1 MGVFVKVFYCFLISI
16 LSFSLKFIYL
26 FFFMV
31 FNLDRVL
38 MFLTLGRLYYIFL
51 STFINY
57 VYLFFLFSMYLFNLH
72 FFCLSILL
80 LGLPFSFL
88 FFFKINV
95 FLVRFLG
102 VFILFLLP
110 VLWSL
115 NLGSLYNLNF
125 RHLLFY

>member
-1 MGVFVKVFYCFLISI
+1 MVFVKVFYCFLLSI

-26 FFFMV
+26 FFFMA
-31 FNLDRVL
+31 FNLDRIL

-51 STFINY
+51 STFMNY
-57 VYLFFLFSMYLFNLH
+57 LYL
-72 FFCLSILL
+72 FCLSILL

-88 FFFKINV
+88 FFFKMNV
-95 FLVRFLG
+95 FLIRFFG

-110 VLWSL
+110 VIWSL

-125 RHLLFY
+125 RHLFFYLIFLII